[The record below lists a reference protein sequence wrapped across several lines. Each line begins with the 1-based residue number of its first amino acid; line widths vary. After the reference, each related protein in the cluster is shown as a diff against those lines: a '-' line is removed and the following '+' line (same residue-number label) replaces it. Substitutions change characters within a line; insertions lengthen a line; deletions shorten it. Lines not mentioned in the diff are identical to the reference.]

1 MADIR
6 VYRLHLRN
14 SAANLRRLADRHSDG
29 GNPEISRKLADVVAG
44 LEAEADDLLDAQQ
57 PIRPAA
63 SKAFER
69 AGVEFLAEDGGGRA

>member
-6 VYRLHLRN
+6 AYRLHLRN

-29 GNPEISRKLADVVAG
+29 GNPEISRKLADVAAG
-44 LEAEADDLLDAQQ
+44 LEAEADDLLDGA
-57 PIRPAA
+57 PADP
-63 SKAFER
+63 SGRKEFER